1 MNKQTNKNKKRLTF
15 LHFHRNA
22 LITSLLSVK
31 AFELRASLSWLPYR
45 TSRRN
50 HHWIGE
56 FLKRSFGQY
65 NIFNYRLHFIHF
77 YFFKIQSVSFRKPYM
92 WFNVVYYFSFY
103 LWNPSKR
110 ELVPGA
116 RLDVAKSSAKLC
128 SYSATRLRV
137 HGLDWSSRVRAFNFI
152 FKKHSKC
159 SACYVKSVIFK
170 PNLNGRTVKAKPC
183 S

>member
-22 LITSLLSVK
+22 LITSLFSVK
-31 AFELRASLSWLPYR
+31 AFDLRASLSWLAYR

-103 LWNPSKR
+103 LWNPSNR
-110 ELVPGA
+110 
-116 RLDVAKSSAKLC
+116 SSSLFLETGRWQRFKWKL
-128 SYSATRLRV
+128 SKVFFFDRRGKFYST
-137 HGLDWSSRVRAFNFI
+137 HWHWSR
-152 FKKHSKC
+152 
-159 SACYVKSVIFK
+159 
-170 PNLNGRTVKAKPC
+170 
-183 S
+183 